1 MGRRHLRATASR
13 SGKGPI
19 GVIGTKFTEA
29 ATQPVAPKAA
39 QRGAVAAIAIKDQG
53 VILLPFAVVRRLR
66 VDTLGAASTSHAE
79 ERKIPAAA
87 DARYPDS
94 LTITCLAT
102 V

>member
-1 MGRRHLRATASR
+1 MGRRHLRATASH

-39 QRGAVAAIAIKDQG
+39 QRRAVAAIAIKDQG
-53 VILLPFAVVRRLR
+53 VILLPFAAVRRLR
-66 VDTLGAASTSHAE
+66 GAASTSHAE
-79 ERKIPAAA
+79 ERKIPAVA
-87 DARYPDS
+87 DARYPRS